1 MKHLVSASLVSS
13 ALVLAGCADRPAGYH
28 HSTLQYGP
36 STVAIQ
42 EAQDAYNFSNERL
55 RDLGKDFAANT
66 QDTVTFAFDR
76 ANLDSTARKA
86 LDSQVAWLKAHPDI
100 RMTIIGHT
108 DLVGTERYN
117 KGLGLRRARN
127 VLRYLV
133 GKGISR
139 NRLEA
144 IASRGES
151 EPVVQTPDRERRN
164 RRAVTTVSGF
174 ARNYVGTGLD
184 GEYSARVYDLYQT
197 GGFGVT
203 EAESSGVN

>member
-1 MKHLVSASLVSS
+1 MKHLLSTSILTG
-13 ALVLAGCADRPAGYH
+13 ALVLGACADRPAGH
-28 HSTLQYGP
+28 HYSTLQYGP
-36 STVAIQ
+36 SIEANYN
-42 EAQDAYNFSNERL
+42 AQDAYNFSNERL

-66 QDTVTFAFDR
+66 QDTVTFAFDL

-86 LDSQVAWLKAHPDI
+86 LDTQVAWLKAHPEI

-108 DLVGTERYN
+108 DLVGSERYN
-117 KGLGLRRARN
+117 DGLGLRRARN
-127 VLRYLV
+127 VLGYLV
-133 GKGISR
+133 RRGISR
-139 NRLEA
+139 GRLEA
-144 IASRGES
+144 IASRGER
-151 EPVVQTPDRERRN
+151 EPVVQTEDRERRN

-184 GEYSARVYDLYQT
+184 GEYSARIYDQYQT